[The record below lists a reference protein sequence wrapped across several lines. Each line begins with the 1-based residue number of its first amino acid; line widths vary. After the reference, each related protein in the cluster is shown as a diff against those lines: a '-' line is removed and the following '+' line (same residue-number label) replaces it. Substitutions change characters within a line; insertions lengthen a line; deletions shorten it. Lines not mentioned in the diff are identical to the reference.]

1 MTNDL
6 KARPM
11 HNYEV
16 KLNWKG
22 EVHTV
27 YTHAYT
33 PNQARRNAIQKLS
46 VKLRMAVAF
55 VAKAVNE
62 VTVKPQQEKT

>member
-1 MTNDL
+1 M
-6 KARPM
+6 KPRPM

-27 YTHAYT
+27 YTHAHT
-33 PNQARRNAIQKLS
+33 PNQARRNGIQKLS
-46 VKLRMAVAF
+46 VKLRMNVVF

-62 VTVKPQQEKT
+62 VTVREVQPQQEK